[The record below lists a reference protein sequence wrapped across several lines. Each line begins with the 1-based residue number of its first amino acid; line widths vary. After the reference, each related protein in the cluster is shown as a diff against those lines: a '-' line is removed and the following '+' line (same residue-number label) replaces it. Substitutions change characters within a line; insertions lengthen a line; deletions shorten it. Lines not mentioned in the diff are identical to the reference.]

1 MIKDIEKRKK
11 WAKQYGQQYYIDNK
25 ETIKTKQKKYNLKN
39 KESSK
44 RRSRKHLM
52 KRYNLTIEEYN
63 KLFNIQNG
71 KCAICGRHQNELIKA
86 LAVDHNHITG
96 NVRGLICVRCNR
108 AIGMFEDNISLLEK
122 AIVYLKK

>member
-1 MIKDIEKRKK
+1 
-11 WAKQYGQQYYIDNK
+11 
-25 ETIKTKQKKYNLKN
+25 
-39 KESSK
+39 
-44 RRSRKHLM
+44 M